1 MTDPLTAWLTCCG
14 PFLTIFVSAAVAS
27 LVEDQQNS
35 ETIRRRIA
43 EIRRLHREG
52 WTPLKISR
60 QMFFR
65 GTPMRV
71 KTIERIVNDQAS
83 VKAAE

>member
-1 MTDPLTAWLTCCG
+1 MNQAITDWLTCCG
-14 PFLTIFVSAAVAS
+14 PFLTIFIGAAIAS
-27 LVEDQQNS
+27 LVEDQSNS

-52 WTPLKISR
+52 RTPLKISR

-65 GTPMRV
+65 GTPMTVEKIKRFV
-71 KTIERIVNDQAS
+71 DQANQ
-83 VKAAE
+83 